1 MLANL
6 TLVSDRTSKHEAR
19 RGNMDD
25 LTCER
30 AVLAP
35 QQINLG
41 ISDIGLRGFQFA
53 PAAARSSSA
62 GGRAGWG
69 FLLSPLI
76 DQPAARSCAEAM
88 RYSDGLPSCRSSS
101 TA

>member
-1 MLANL
+1 
-6 TLVSDRTSKHEAR
+6 
-19 RGNMDD
+19 MDD

-53 PAAARSSSA
+53 PAAARFVLSRRS
-62 GGRAGWG
+62 RRLR
-69 FLLSPLI
+69 LLAFPSH
-76 DQPAARSCAEAM
+76 DQPAARSWAEAM